1 MGASRN
7 ASERKGSLNQA
18 RRKNRVFMGGK
29 EGRGYTVVLLG
40 KSSMGFGVQ
49 KTFFFNLASATF

>member
-1 MGASRN
+1 M
-7 ASERKGSLNQA
+7 NQA

-29 EGRGYTVVLLG
+29 EGREYTVVLLG